1 MALTPYILHFRDLGR
16 EARSLVG
23 GKNASLGALLRAGA
37 RVPSGFALTTH
48 AYESF
53 LEHGGIRDRL
63 RAAVGSI
70 DHADPAALERAS
82 ARARQL
88 IETAAMPPDIA
99 SALQNSYESLAEEI
113 GTADVPVA
121 VRSSATS
128 EDSVEASFAG
138 QQETFLWV
146 RGAESLARL
155 TLRCW
160 SSLYT
165 TQALAYRAQF
175 GYPLDGAAMGVGI
188 QSMVDARVAGV
199 MFTLNPLTGDLATI
213 VIEGSW
219 GLGTSVVGGEVTPD
233 EYWVEKVTLAVLKR
247 TIATKVTQDVAAP
260 GGGVTREAVPQ
271 PLQCVP
277 CLTDDEVRELAQ
289 LGKIME
295 RDAGSPQDIEWAID
309 RRLAF
314 PESVLLLQCRPET
327 VWSKRTARPLVT
339 PKATAL
345 DYVTDAMLAR
355 LGSPHRRA

>member
-1 MALTPYILHFRDLGR
+1 MALTPYILPFRDLGR

-37 RVPSGFALTTH
+37 RVPPGFALTIH

-53 LEHGGIRDRL
+53 LEHAGLRDRL
-63 RAAVGSI
+63 RSTVSS
-70 DHADPAALERAS
+70 ADPADSEALERAS
-82 ARARQL
+82 RSAREL
-88 IETAAMPPDIA
+88 IEGAAVPADL
-99 SALQNSYESLAEEI
+99 ALALRTSYESLADEL
-113 GTADVPVA
+113 GTADLPVA
-121 VRSSATS
+121 VRSSAIA
-128 EDSVEASFAG
+128 EDSAEASFAG

-146 RGAESLARL
+146 RGADSLARQ

-165 TQALAYRAQF
+165 PQALAYRAQL
-175 GYPLDGAAMGVGI
+175 GYPLDGAAMGVAV

-199 MFTLNPLTGDLATI
+199 MFTLNPTSGDVATI
-213 VIEGSW
+213 VIEASW
-219 GLGTSVVGGEVTPD
+219 GLGTTVVGGEVTPD
-233 EYWVEKVTLAVLKR
+233 EYWIEKVTLAVLRR
-247 TIATKVTQDVAAP
+247 TIATKTAQDVAAE
-260 GGGVTREAVPQ
+260 GGGVAREAVPA
-271 PLQCVP
+271 PLQDVP
-277 CLTDDEVRELAQ
+277 CLTDDEVRELAR

-295 RDAGSPQDIEWAID
+295 RDAGSVQDIEWAID

-327 VWSKRTARPLVT
+327 VWSRRVARPLIE

-355 LGSPHRRA
+355 LHPRG